1 MKARNDEGMQDA
13 QKLIM
18 NLLARQTEILERI
31 ARPYVIVDVYP
42 RRYVNMLYF
51 RVRNMGQT
59 PAFNIRMTPDP
70 PIPIVGRLSSELNIF
85 QQPIG
90 VLGKEEEISFF
101 FNSAVEL
108 LSKEDAT
115 LQFEVKLEYADSNGN
130 LYKQVLPV
138 NVDLLRNLSL
148 ELPATDRILE
158 KLERIQKEIERIA
171 RYVDGLRHR
180 DIVRAYQESQEH
192 ADESAE
198 EGDLENNG
206 GQV

>member
-1 MKARNDEGMQDA
+1 MKARNDEGTQDA
-13 QKLIM
+13 QKLIL
-18 NLLARQTEILERI
+18 NLLAKQTEILERI

-51 RVRNMGQT
+51 RVRNVGQT
-59 PAFNIRMTPDP
+59 PAFNIRMTPEP

-101 FNSAVEL
+101 FNSAIEL

-115 LQFEVKLEYADSNGN
+115 LQFEVRLEYTDSNGS
-130 LYKQVLPV
+130 LYKQLLPV
-138 NVDLLRNLSL
+138 NDDLLRNLSL
-148 ELPATDRILE
+148 ELPAADRILE

-171 RYVDGLRHR
+171 RYADRLSHQ
-180 DIVRAYQESQEH
+180 DIARAYQESQKQSEEST
-192 ADESAE
+192 DES
-198 EGDLENNG
+198 GLENSSE
-206 GQV
+206 

>member
-1 MKARNDEGMQDA
+1 MKARNDEGTQDA
-13 QKLIM
+13 QKLIL
-18 NLLARQTEILERI
+18 NLLAKQTEILERI

-51 RVRNMGQT
+51 RVRNVGQT
-59 PAFNIRMTPDP
+59 PAFNIRMTPEP

-101 FNSAVEL
+101 FNSAIEL

-115 LQFEVKLEYADSNGN
+115 LQFEVRLEYTDSNGS

-148 ELPATDRILE
+148 ELPAADRILE

-171 RYVDGLRHR
+171 RYADRLSHQ
-180 DIVRAYQESQEH
+180 DIARAYQESQKQSEEST
-192 ADESAE
+192 DES
-198 EGDLENNG
+198 GLENSSE
-206 GQV
+206 